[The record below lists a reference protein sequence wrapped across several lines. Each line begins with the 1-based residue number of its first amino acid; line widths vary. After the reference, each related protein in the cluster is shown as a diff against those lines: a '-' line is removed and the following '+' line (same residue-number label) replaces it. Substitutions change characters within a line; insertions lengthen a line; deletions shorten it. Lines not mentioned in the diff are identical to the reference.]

1 VYVSIYNSCPL
12 LQGDMNK
19 KASALFTSCKGKKK
33 MIGKVQWNEEGL
45 KYYKHAERKYRELYK
60 SQLMDIIYRGWE
72 QWLLL
77 VSDRRN
83 KAFLSV
89 DGSSSKTFH
98 SIMGT
103 WIRNDKEDDCSKGGG
118 LTYDSDDEEN
128 GDDEKGYYSD
138 TGTGTNISRWAKQP
152 PHPSPN
158 QSSPDKS
165 VDTGDKAKMEES
177 SPTSHNSTAE
187 KEESDMG
194 LDDVT
199 AAGKRKKSD
208 TGKRRKRKDT
218 TLTNSPAS
226 RTRARGKLKGSKL
239 FE

>member
-1 VYVSIYNSCPL
+1 
-12 LQGDMNK
+12 
-19 KASALFTSCKGKKK
+19 

-60 SQLMDIIYRGWE
+60 SKLMNIIYRGWE
-72 QWLLL
+72 EWLLL

-83 KAFLSV
+83 KSNTFLSV

-103 WIRNDKEDDCSKGGG
+103 WTRNDKEDDCSKGGG
-118 LTYDSDDEEN
+118 IDIDSDDEEN

-165 VDTGDKAKMEES
+165 VDTDDKKKMEMEES

-194 LDDVT
+194 LDDVA

-208 TGKRRKRKDT
+208 TGKRRKREDT

-226 RTRARGKLKGSKL
+226 RTRAKESKLKGSKL